1 MTWFF
6 VIACLHPIITLHSP
20 FRALHLFIATIKP
33 SVMRPMVRLQILFG
47 CSSDPVDSLS
57 LQREAGIGAGQQ
69 PRWAGLLLPVLSS
82 GVPLLSAILR
92 APGWLLA
99 VSLLL
104 PGRTGHL
111 SDCHALQLVDS
122 KNAGTSLRMLVGTSG
137 AMLLRSA
144 RRPASFVRNVT
155 YTLKTVFHSLC
166 KKKHFKIRQLYI

>member
-1 MTWFF
+1 MVFCHRVSTPYNHSSFPLPSTAPF
-6 VIACLHPIITLHSP
+6 YCYNQAISHAPYGKIADIVWLQFWPCWLTLFAERSGD
-20 FRALHLFIATIKP
+20 R
-33 SVMRPMVRLQILFG
+33 
-47 CSSDPVDSLS
+47 
-57 LQREAGIGAGQQ
+57 AGQQ

-155 YTLKTVFHSLC
+155 YTLKTIFHSLC